1 MIRYKYTGSGFQK
14 QKEKGIDYDRNF
26 LVLLYR
32 SMLRIRLIELEIERR
47 YHEDEMKTPIHLV
60 IGQEAA
66 CVGSAAALNREDL
79 VYSSHRTHGIYL
91 AKGGDLK
98 RMMSEMYCRA
108 NGCAGSRGGSMHL
121 IDKSVGMA
129 GTSAIVGGAVPIAT
143 GAALAAQLKKQDYV
157 SMVFL
162 GDATTEEGVTSESLN
177 FSVLK
182 KLPVIFFCENNFY
195 SVCSSLETRQ
205 PHVEIY
211 KRSAGFGL
219 PSVCVDGNNVL
230 DVYDATLEAASRARR
245 GEGPTFIEARTYRW
259 RGHGGA
265 GDDSATG
272 YRDPEEVKVWQ
283 KYCPI
288 QTFFEFLSDAGYL
301 GNKQREEMEK
311 EISQEIQEAFSHAIA
326 SPMPKEKDLYTHVYS
341 D

>member
-1 MIRYKYTGSGFQK
+1 MIRYPYTGSGFQR
-14 QKEKGIDYDRNF
+14 QKEKGIDYDQTF
-26 LVLLYR
+26 LVSLYR
-32 SMLRIRLIELEIERR
+32 SMLRIRLVELEIERR

-66 CVGSAAALNREDL
+66 CVGSTSALKREDL

-143 GAALAAQLKKQDYV
+143 GAALAAQLKKQNYV
-157 SMVFL
+157 SMVLL

-177 FSVLK
+177 FAVLK

-230 DVYDATLEAASRARR
+230 DVYEATREAAERARR

-272 YRDPEEVKVWQ
+272 YRDSEEVKVWQ

-288 QTFFEFLSDAGYL
+288 QIYYEFLSDRGDIN
-301 GNKQREEMEK
+301 GMQREQMES
-311 EISQEIQEAFSHAIA
+311 EINQEIQEAFAHAIA